1 MFGNARYRIQVRQG
15 DSGSW
20 YWRVVAAANGHIV
33 LTSETYASK
42 GNAVKAA
49 RKFQADLLNDWWVE
63 VKVAE

>member
-1 MFGNARYRIQVRQG
+1 MYRIQVRQG

-20 YWRVVAAANGHIV
+20 YWRVVAANSHVI

-49 RKFQADLLNDWWVE
+49 NNFQDDLFSEWWVE
-63 VKVAE
+63 VEE